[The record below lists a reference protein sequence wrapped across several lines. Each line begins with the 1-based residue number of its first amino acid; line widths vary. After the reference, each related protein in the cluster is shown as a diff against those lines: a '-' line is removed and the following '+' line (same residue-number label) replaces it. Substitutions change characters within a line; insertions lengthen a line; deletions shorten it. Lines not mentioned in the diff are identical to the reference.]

1 MTIQDMNELKIVS
14 ELNEL
19 TELLD
24 VMTPDVEALREV
36 AQVHEQL
43 DPCNEPLILSMS
55 LFGDSIW
62 GTEYV
67 GQ

>member
-1 MTIQDMNELKIVS
+1 MTIQAMQ
-14 ELNEL
+14 EL

-36 AQVHEQL
+36 AKVHEQL
-43 DPCNEPLILSMS
+43 DPSNEPLILSMS

>member
-1 MTIQDMNELKIVS
+1 MTIR

-24 VMTPDVEALREV
+24 VMTPDVEAIQEV
-36 AQVHEQL
+36 VKAHEQL
-43 DPCNEPLILSMS
+43 DPQDEPLVLSMS

-67 GQ
+67 G

>member
-1 MTIQDMNELKIVS
+1 MTVREIE
-14 ELNEL
+14 EL

-36 AQVHEQL
+36 EKVHNEL
-43 DPCNEPLILSMS
+43 DPADEPLVLSMS

-67 GQ
+67 G

>member
-1 MTIQDMNELKIVS
+1 MTIQEM
-14 ELNEL
+14 NEL

-24 VMTPDVEALREV
+24 VMTPDIEALREV
-36 AQVHEQL
+36 AQVHNEL
-43 DPCNEPLILSMS
+43 DPQNEPLVLSMS

-67 GQ
+67 G

>member
-1 MTIQDMNELKIVS
+1 MTIQEMT
-14 ELNEL
+14 EL

-24 VMTPDVEALREV
+24 VMTPDVDALREV
-36 AQVHEQL
+36 VQVHEQL
-43 DPCNEPLILSMS
+43 DPQNEPLVLSMS

-67 GQ
+67 G

>member
-1 MTIQDMNELKIVS
+1 MTIR

-19 TELLD
+19 TEVLD

-36 AQVHEQL
+36 VEVHEQL
-43 DPCNEPLILSMS
+43 DPQDEPLVLSMS

-67 GQ
+67 G

>member
-1 MTIQDMNELKIVS
+1 MTIREI
-14 ELNEL
+14 EEL

-24 VMTPDVEALREV
+24 VMTPDAEAIREV
-36 AQVHEQL
+36 VKAHEIL
-43 DPCNEPLILSMS
+43 DPQNEPLVLSMS

-67 GQ
+67 G

>member
-1 MTIQDMNELKIVS
+1 MTIREV
-14 ELNEL
+14 EEL

-24 VMTPDVEALREV
+24 IMTPDVDALREV
-36 AQVHEQL
+36 VQVHAEL
-43 DPCNEPLILSMS
+43 DGNEPLVLSMS

-67 GQ
+67 G

>member
-1 MTIQDMNELKIVS
+1 MT
-14 ELNEL
+14 EL

-24 VMTPDVEALREV
+24 VMTPDVDALREV

-43 DPCNEPLILSMS
+43 DPRNEPLVLSMS

-67 GQ
+67 G

>member
-1 MTIQDMNELKIVS
+1 MSIEQIH
-14 ELNEL
+14 EL

-43 DPCNEPLILSMS
+43 DPSDEPLILSMS

-62 GTEYV
+62 GTEYI

>member
-1 MTIQDMNELKIVS
+1 MT
-14 ELNEL
+14 EL

-24 VMTPDVEALREV
+24 VMTPDVDALREV
-36 AQVHEQL
+36 VKVHEQL
-43 DPCNEPLILSMS
+43 DPQDEPLVLSMS

-67 GQ
+67 G

>member
-1 MTIQDMNELKIVS
+1 MTIQEMT
-14 ELNEL
+14 EL

-24 VMTPDVEALREV
+24 VMTPDVDALREV

-43 DPCNEPLILSMS
+43 DPQDEPLVLSMS

-67 GQ
+67 SNANHAV